1 MAKLQHELKKANAFA
16 SKEQE
21 VFLNVMRTAEAL
33 AEGMDSVLKP
43 AGLSSTQY
51 NVLRI
56 LRGAEACC
64 GETGL
69 ACREIGERM
78 VTRDPDITRLL
89 DRMEKAGLIVRE
101 RAKKDRRV
109 IKTAVTEAG
118 LKVLAELDGP
128 VMEMHEKQLGHMG
141 EGKLSKLSELL
152 EEARE
157 KREDVKRKT

>member
-1 MAKLQHELKKANAFA
+1 MCVDMAKLQDEIKKVNPFV
-16 SKEQE
+16 SREQE

-33 AEGMDSVLKP
+33 AEGMDAVLKP

-56 LRGAEACC
+56 LRGANACC
-64 GETGL
+64 CDSGL

-89 DRMEKAGLIVRE
+89 DRMEKAGLIYRE
-101 RAKKDRRV
+101 RAKTDRRV
-109 IKTAVTEAG
+109 IKTAITDAG
-118 LKVLAELDGP
+118 QKLLADLDAP
-128 VMEMHEKQLGHMG
+128 VMEMHRKQLGHLSQ
-141 EGKLSKLSELL
+141 EKLATLCELL

-157 KREDVKRKT
+157 HAK